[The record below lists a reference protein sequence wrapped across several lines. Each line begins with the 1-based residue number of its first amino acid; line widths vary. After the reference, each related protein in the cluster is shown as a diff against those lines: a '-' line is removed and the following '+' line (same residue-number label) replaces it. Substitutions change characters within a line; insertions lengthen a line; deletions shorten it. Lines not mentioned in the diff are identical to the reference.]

1 MGILLAFLHI
11 SSLGPVIRFRKNP
24 LFYFFYFSMLV
35 DCVSLLIMI
44 WFRIHSSSFEI
55 YLIGNLILA
64 LSLPDVSKKLNYGL
78 VSFIVF
84 YFIINNTTLVS
95 IIANILIMLYI
106 TVYFINRLIT
116 EIRESGKI
124 SVFII
129 FLIALNLQT
138 LVSAFLF
145 YFDIYL
151 LTVYYNLKIIL
162 IISLNALITYFGP
175 NKKISFTYG
184 YNASIRARAAS
195 ELEIHV
201 EEYDKYIEK
210 GLTHREIQVFL
221 LIKKGL
227 TNNEIAEKLNID
239 KKTVESHLQHMKTK
253 LGFTA
258 LQSMRGFLKKSVE

>member
-44 WFRIHSSSFEI
+44 WFRIHSYSFEI

-64 LSLPDVSKKLNYGL
+64 LSLPEVSKKLNYGL
-78 VSFIVF
+78 FLFIAF
-84 YFIINNTTLVS
+84 YFIINKTTLVS
-95 IIANILIMLYI
+95 IIANILIILYI
-106 TVYFINRLIT
+106 SVYFINRLLS
-116 EIRESGKI
+116 EIRVSGKI
-124 SVFII
+124 SVFILFVI
-129 FLIALNLQT
+129 VLNLQSLIT
-138 LVSAFLF
+138 VFLF

-151 LTVYYNLKIIL
+151 LTVYYNLKIVL
-162 IISLNALITYFGP
+162 IIFLNTSITICGP
-175 NKKISFTYG
+175 SKKVTFTYG
-184 YNASIRARAAS
+184 YDPSIRDKAAS

-201 EEYDKYIEK
+201 VEYGKYLDK

-227 TNNEIAEKLNID
+227 TNTEIAEKLNID

-258 LQSMRGFLKKSVE
+258 LQSMRGYLKGSDE